1 MSRGTRAALPSITGR
16 QIMKTTHRLLFSFG
30 AALALATVGATTHA
44 RADEPLPTLPGADQ
58 PPRRAVLFRSAPPT
72 PAPPTP
78 ATLTPAPPRPAATTA
93 QGARGAPTIA
103 PAQAT
108 TAMPY
113 SEAAPTATEPAAP
126 QQPAA
131 PQPGAGGGKASVR
144 LTLESEARAVDVDT
158 AERPAPRAT
167 SIDDDTVLH
176 GIRFGYGYVMNY
188 DRPVQSLG
196 GQSLKDKVGLRTP
209 SHFLLGYEV
218 VYRVT
223 GHSWLNVILL
233 GNAMV
238 AGLEQSKVLP
248 SANLLIG
255 FEFKNSFQ
263 VGVGAHLEP
272 LAGSEGHTILAAGW
286 TPRVGRIYMPVHA
299 YFVPDVDGV
308 NKMGLTTGVTF

>member
-1 MSRGTRAALPSITGR
+1 
-16 QIMKTTHRLLFSFG
+16 MKTTHRLAFSFG
-30 AALALATVGATTHA
+30 AALALAAIGTTTHA
-44 RADEPLPTLPGADQ
+44 RADEPLPPLPGADQ
-58 PPRRAVLFRSAPPT
+58 PPRRAVPVRSA
-72 PAPPTP
+72 
-78 ATLTPAPPRPAATTA
+78 
-93 QGARGAPTIA
+93 APTRASAQPTRA
-103 PAQAT
+103 PAQPT
-108 TAMPY
+108 TAPAQPTTAPSQPTTAPAQPTTAPAQPTAAMPA
-113 SEAAPTATEPAAP
+113 SEAAPTATEPASP
-126 QQPAA
+126 QEPATTRAA
-131 PQPGAGGGKASVR
+131 PQPVAGGGKASVR
-144 LTLESEARAVDVDT
+144 LTLESEARAGDVDT
-158 AERPAPRAT
+158 AERPAPHGT
-167 SIDDDTVLH
+167 SIDDDAVLH

-188 DRPVQSLG
+188 DKPVQSLG

-272 LAGSEGHTILAAGW
+272 LAGSEGHTIVAAGW